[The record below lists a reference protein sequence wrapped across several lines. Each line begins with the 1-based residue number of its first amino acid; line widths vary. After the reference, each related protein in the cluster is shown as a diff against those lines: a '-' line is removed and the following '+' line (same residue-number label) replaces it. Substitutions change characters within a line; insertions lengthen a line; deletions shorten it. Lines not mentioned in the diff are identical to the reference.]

1 MTEGVFM
8 SELNPEAKAQL
19 IKQVQ
24 EIADGGSES
33 DIVKNEAPKVDIKEQ
48 IISINTPV
56 QTKNEELV
64 IKNNSVTQVLP
75 VQIPTQVSSKM
86 TTVQN
91 KDQKID
97 PMILTFAVFAILVL
111 GGLFLFNKFGDSFG
125 KNQQQYPQQQQQPY
139 INNVNNPYEYHPQE
153 LNGPHLDQR
162 NQYPN
167 SNDIKSYVDKKI
179 DVLEQRVDKL
189 DHRTWLLAVANNENA
204 TISQKIA
211 DHIGGRSSELGR
223 KYVSFDSNWNLNKMP
238 EFIRL
243 TSEQRYS
250 LLEEVD
256 DRNYQKQYNYEYD
269 YKTRTYRPV
278 YVPQPIY
285 HPQVIHQQ
293 PIYHPQPQ
301 PIYHPQ
307 PQIIYSQNCGPVY
320 PMQQQTYVYP
330 KVCR

>member
-1 MTEGVFM
+1 MSEGVFM

-24 EIADGGSES
+24 EIADGVSES

-48 IISINTPV
+48 IVSINTPV

-64 IKNNSVTQVLP
+64 IKNNPVTQVLP
-75 VQIPTQVSSKM
+75 VQIPTQVSSQM
-86 TTVQN
+86 TTTAVQN

-97 PMILTFAVFAILVL
+97 PMILTVAVFAMLVL
-111 GGLFLFNKFGDSFG
+111 GGLFLFNKFGDSR
-125 KNQQQYPQQQQQPY
+125 NQQQYPQQQPY

-167 SNDIKSYVDKKI
+167 QYPNSNDIKSYVDKKI
-179 DVLEQRVDKL
+179 DVLGQRVDRL

-204 TISQKIA
+204 TVSRKIA
-211 DHIGGRSSELGR
+211 DHIGGRSGELGR
-223 KYVSFDSNWNLNKMP
+223 KYISFDSNWNLNKMP

-278 YVPQPIY
+278 YVPQVIHQPIY
-285 HPQVIHQQ
+285 QPQVIH
-293 PIYHPQPQ
+293 PQ
-301 PIYHPQ
+301 PIYQTQ
-307 PQIIYSQNCGPVY
+307 PQVIYSQNCGPVY
-320 PMQQQTYVYP
+320 PMQQTYP